1 MNPVKREIRI
11 VGFDD
16 APFSFGDRETTLI
29 GAVFR
34 GGLWMDG
41 LITAKIKVDGTDA
54 TEKISGAVNRSPH
67 RQQLRI
73 IMLDG
78 ITFGGF
84 NVADLE
90 RINAETGLP
99 VIAVVRDKP
108 DLAAIRRALGKFRDS
123 GRRWKLVEK
132 AGTLSPL
139 GVADPKTGRV
149 KNIWF
154 QNKGIPAE
162 EAGRIIRMSSTR
174 SFVPEPL
181 RVAHIIGHG
190 IGCCI

>member
-1 MNPVKREIRI
+1 MSPVKREIRI

-16 APFSFGDRETTLI
+16 APFSFRDRETMLI

-34 GGLWMDG
+34 GGMWMDG
-41 LITAKIKVDGTDA
+41 LITSKIRVDGTDA
-54 TEKISGAVNRSPH
+54 TVKIIGAVNRSPH

-84 NVADLE
+84 NVADIE
-90 RINAETGLP
+90 RINAGTGLP
-99 VIAVVRDKP
+99 VIAVVREKP
-108 DLAAIRRALGKFRDS
+108 DLGAIREALAKFKDS
-123 GRRWKLVEK
+123 GKRWRLMEK
-132 AGTLSPL
+132 AGSLSPL
-139 GVADPKTGRV
+139 EVVNPKTGKV

-154 QNKGIPAE
+154 QNKGIAAE
-162 EAGRIIRMSSTR
+162 AAGRIIRMSSTR

-190 IGCCI
+190 LGCCI

>member
-16 APFSFGDRETTLI
+16 APFSFGGRETTLI